1 MTERKWNPNRPKQDA
16 SHSSLLNA
24 RLLRDERKVFSKAP
38 PEHSGHRR
46 VRLELVYL
54 NSEEPTMK
62 LITATAVAVLLSTS
76 AFAQQ
81 APSANPSHEAMQNT
95 TSAPSA
101 NRFTTNQAPGQW
113 LVGNL
118 WDKSVYNAAGKSI
131 GELKDVVIDK
141 DGRVTA
147 LVIGVGGFL
156 GLGEKN
162 VAVDYDYLQKNGGVT
177 PNRITLGMSEEDL
190 RNAPKF
196 ERSSSSSH

>member
-1 MTERKWNPNRPKQDA
+1 
-16 SHSSLLNA
+16 
-24 RLLRDERKVFSKAP
+24 
-38 PEHSGHRR
+38 
-46 VRLELVYL
+46 
-54 NSEEPTMK
+54 MK
-62 LITATAVAVLLSTS
+62 SITAAAIAVLLSTS
-76 AFAQQ
+76 AYAQQ
-81 APSANPSHEAMQNT
+81 APSANPSNNTMSNT

-101 NRFTTNQAPGQW
+101 NRFTTNQAQGQW

-131 GELKDVVIDK
+131 GELKDVLIDK

-162 VAVDYDYLQKNGGVT
+162 VAVDYDYLQKNGGIT
-177 PNRITLGMSEEDL
+177 PDRITLGMSEEDL

-196 ERSSSSSH
+196 QRSSSSSSR

>member
-1 MTERKWNPNRPKQDA
+1 MKALTAA
-16 SHSSLLNA
+16 SL
-24 RLLRDERKVFSKAP
+24 
-38 PEHSGHRR
+38 
-46 VRLELVYL
+46 
-54 NSEEPTMK
+54 
-62 LITATAVAVLLSTS
+62 AVLLSTS
-76 AFAQQ
+76 AYAQQ
-81 APSANPSHEAMQNT
+81 APGAALPSHDTTQN
-95 TSAPSA
+95 AARASA

-131 GELKDVVIDK
+131 GELKDVLIDK
-141 DGRVTA
+141 DGKVTA

-162 VAVDYDYLQKNGGVT
+162 VAVDYEDLQKNGGIT

-196 ERSSSSSH
+196 ERNNSSANR

>member
-1 MTERKWNPNRPKQDA
+1 M
-16 SHSSLLNA
+16 
-24 RLLRDERKVFSKAP
+24 KA
-38 PEHSGHRR
+38 
-46 VRLELVYL
+46 L
-54 NSEEPTMK
+54 
-62 LITATAVAVLLSTS
+62 TAAALAVLLSTS
-76 AFAQQ
+76 AYAQHAPGTDTN
-81 APSANPSHEAMQNT
+81 APSANPPHQVMPNTTIAPNAPSDNPSHQAMPNT

-131 GELKDVVIDK
+131 GELKDVLIDK
-141 DGRVTA
+141 DGKVTA

-162 VAVDYDYLQKNGGVT
+162 VAVDYNYLQQNGGVT

-196 ERSSSSSH
+196 ERNNSSANH